1 MLCLA
6 VAPLCG
12 PAQTQAR
19 RGSDIRAGWIDSA
32 WVRTDSLLEMRYYP
46 ISDLQEYI
54 NASLIDKQVPDVI
67 TGQST
72 KRVVIVPDI
81 SKNDAAG
88 MLRVIKTDSCRVFG
102 IVPHPDYKDFLLM
115 MIHPTKGV
123 RRHTMWYMEVRWEE

>member
-12 PAQTQAR
+12 LAQTQAR
-19 RGSDIRAGWIDSA
+19 RGSGIRAGWIDSA

-72 KRVVIVPDI
+72 KRVVIVPYLPENKAED
-81 SKNDAAG
+81 

-102 IVPHPDYKDFLLM
+102 IVPDTAYKQVLLM
-115 MIHPTKGV
+115 MIHPEKV
-123 RRHTMWYMEVRWEE
+123 RHHQMWHEGVRWEE